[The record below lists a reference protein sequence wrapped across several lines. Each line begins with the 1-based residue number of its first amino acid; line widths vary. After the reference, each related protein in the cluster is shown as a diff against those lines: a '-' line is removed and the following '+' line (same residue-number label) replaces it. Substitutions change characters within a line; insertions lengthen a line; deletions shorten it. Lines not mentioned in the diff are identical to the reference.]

1 MERPEFDKVEAFKKQ
16 KKLLVLKR
24 NRMDKLIE
32 LLGRL
37 EKGEQRMSFKEFDL
51 SEYIEVLEQFKNNKT
66 DDIIKHWGSIDN
78 FNQFIQKVKD
88 DESNV
93 AKLAIKQF
101 GSIEKYTEAMKY
113 NMEHFTELMEQAKA
127 LDENKDEIMQK
138 NDELQKKLTSDM
150 SKSPASLEIQNIVR
164 EIIEFS
170 KENNMGIEMGEGYW
184 DMVIESYSNST
195 VNAITDS
202 KYGEGASDYIAKAL
216 KYYFSI

>member
-1 MERPEFDKVEAFKKQ
+1 MVDWWAFKKQ

-24 NRMDKLIE
+24 NRIDKLIE
-32 LLGRL
+32 LLGRI
-37 EKGEQRMSFKEFDL
+37 EKGEQSMSFKEFDL
-51 SEYIEVLEQFKNNKT
+51 SEYIEVLEQFKNNET
-66 DDIIKHWGSIDN
+66 EDIIKHWGSIDN

-113 NMEHFTELMEQAKA
+113 NMEHFSELMEQAKV
-127 LDENKDEIMQK
+127 LEENKDEIMQK
-138 NDELQKKLTSDM
+138 NEELQKKLTSDM

-170 KENNMGIEMGEGYW
+170 KENNMGIDMGEGYW

-195 VNAITDS
+195 VNSITDS
-202 KYGEGASDYIAKAL
+202 KYGEGASDYIARAL
-216 KYYFSI
+216 GCYWGK